1 MTGTEQRVLQ
11 RQLDVLRIRGA
22 RLLKLARRSGRG
34 FAWFIT
40 PNVGLTADQA
50 RTIIARPDVVVANRD
65 SNGIPNAWMVGA

>member
-1 MTGTEQRVLQ
+1 MTGTEQRALQ
-11 RQLDVLRIRGA
+11 RKLDVLHIRGA
-22 RLLKLARRSGRG
+22 RLMKLALRSGRG

-40 PNVGLTADQA
+40 PNVGLTEDQA